1 MILLLNDCYDPENQK
16 LLKDGLTTLNGFDKK
31 ETSEKIATISYL
43 NKNKEEVTEYTL
55 ELAKSILRY
64 RNGDSN
70 NKTVRKNLIEK
81 ELFEAKSK
89 KGFIE
94 QLTAMIKDLD
104 ENDLFI
110 IKALKDEI
118 HLMTNEEFGYF
129 STLLKFDYAFQ
140 EKQS

>member
-1 MILLLNDCYDPENQK
+1 M
-16 LLKDGLTTLNGFDKK
+16 
-31 ETSEKIATISYL
+31 AML

-55 ELAKSILRY
+55 KLAETILRY

-70 NKTVRKNLIEK
+70 AKTVRKNLVEK
-81 ELFEAKSK
+81 ELFESKSK

-94 QLTAMIKDLD
+94 NLTIMIKDLD
-104 ENDLFI
+104 SEDLLL
-110 IKALKDEI
+110 IKNFKDEI

-129 STLLKFDYAFQ
+129 STLLKFDYAFL

>member
-1 MILLLNDCYDPENQK
+1 M
-16 LLKDGLTTLNGFDKK
+16 
-31 ETSEKIATISYL
+31 
-43 NKNKEEVTEYTL
+43 
-55 ELAKSILRY
+55 RY